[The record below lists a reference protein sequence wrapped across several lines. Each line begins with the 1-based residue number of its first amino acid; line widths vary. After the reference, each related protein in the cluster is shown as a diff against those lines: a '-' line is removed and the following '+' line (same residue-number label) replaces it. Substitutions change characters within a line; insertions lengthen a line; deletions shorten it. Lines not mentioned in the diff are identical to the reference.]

1 MNLINM
7 ERIIGKEFGGER
19 PLYCKKDLYL
29 EDVVIH
35 PGESGLK
42 ETANITCVRCR
53 FEGKYPLWECDG
65 FVVRDSILTVG
76 ARSGLWYSRNGELY
90 DTIID
95 APKTFRRMDGIKM
108 RNCWIPGG
116 SETFWDCSRIDVKDC
131 VIERA
136 DYVFMHCEDI
146 VLENVKL
153 QGNYG
158 FQYAK
163 NVIIRNSVL
172 NSKDSFWEAENV
184 EIYDSVINGE
194 YLAWYSKNVKL
205 VRCHITETQPL
216 CYCDNLIMED
226 CTFGADCDLAFE
238 YSSVEATIKGHL
250 VSIKNPRSGHIHVES
265 VGEIIIDENIKG
277 PGDCVITTD

>member
-1 MNLINM
+1 M
-7 ERIIGKEFGGER
+7 ETIIGKEFGGER

-29 EDVVIH
+29 ENVVIR

-42 ETANITCVRCR
+42 ETANITCVKCR

-90 DTIID
+90 NTIID

-108 RNCWIPGG
+108 RDCWIPGG
-116 SETFWDCSRIDVKDC
+116 SETFWDCSHIDVKDC

-163 NVIIRNSVL
+163 NVVIKNSLL
-172 NSKDSFWEAENV
+172 NSKDSFWEAENI

-194 YLAWYSKNVKL
+194 YLAWYSKNFKL

-216 CYCDNLIMED
+216 CYCDNLVLED
-226 CTFGADCDLAFE
+226 CTFGEDCDLAFE
-238 YSSVEATIKGHL
+238 YSSVEATVKGHV
-250 VSIKNPRSGHIHVES
+250 VSIKNPRTGHIHVGS
-265 VGEIIIDENIKG
+265 VGEIILDGNIKG
-277 PGDCVITTD
+277 PGDCIITTD

>member
-1 MNLINM
+1 MK
-7 ERIIGKEFGGER
+7 RIINQEFGGER
-19 PLYCKKDLYL
+19 PLYCEKDLYL
-29 EDVVIH
+29 ENVVIH

-42 ETANITCVRCR
+42 ETANITAVKCR

-65 FVVRDSILTVG
+65 FVVVDSILTVG

-116 SETFWDCSRIDVKDC
+116 SETFWDCSNIDVEDC

-136 DYVFMHCEDI
+136 DYVFMHCENI
-146 VLENVKL
+146 KLKNVKL
-153 QGNYG
+153 NGNYG

-163 NVIIRNSVL
+163 NVEIHNCIL

-184 EIYDSVINGE
+184 EVHDSIINGE
-194 YLAWYSKNVKL
+194 YLAWYSKNVRL

-216 CYCDNLIMED
+216 CYCEGLVLED
-226 CTFGADCDLAFE
+226 CTFGADCDLVFE
-238 YSSVEATIKGHL
+238 YSDVEATVKGHV
-250 VSIKNPRSGHIHVES
+250 VSIKNPRSGHIHVGT
-265 VGEIIIDENIKG
+265 VGEIIIDGNIKA
-277 PGDCVITTD
+277 PGNGEITTF

>member
-1 MNLINM
+1 M
-7 ERIIGKEFGGER
+7 EKIIHAEFGGER

-29 EDVVIH
+29 EDVVIR

-42 ETANITCVRCR
+42 ETANITCVKCR

-153 QGNYG
+153 NGNYG

-163 NVIIRNSVL
+163 NVVIKNCVL

-216 CYCDNLIMED
+216 CYCEGLVLED
-226 CTFGADCDLAFE
+226 CTFGSDCDLAFE
-238 YSSVEATIKGHL
+238 YSTIEATVKGHIA
-250 VSIKNPRSGHIHVES
+250 SIKNPRSGHIHCDS
-265 VGEIIIDENIKG
+265 IGEIILDGNIKE
-277 PGDCVITTD
+277 PGDCVITSGD

>member
-1 MNLINM
+1 M
-7 ERIIGKEFGGER
+7 EKIIGKEFGGER
-19 PLYCKKDLYL
+19 PLYCRKDLYL

-35 PGESGLK
+35 PGESALK
-42 ETANITCVRCR
+42 ETANITAVNCR

-116 SETFWDCSRIDVKDC
+116 SETFWDCSNIDVKDC

-136 DYVFMHCEDI
+136 DYVFMHCEN
-146 VLENVKL
+146 VRLENVKL
-153 QGNYG
+153 NGNYG

-163 NVIIRNSVL
+163 NVEIRNCIL

-184 EIYDSVINGE
+184 EIYDTVINGE
-194 YLAWYSKNVKL
+194 YLAWYSKNVKM

-216 CYCDNLIMED
+216 CYCDNLVMED
-226 CTFGADCDLAFE
+226 CTFGSDCDLAFE
-238 YSSVEATIKGHL
+238 YSSVEATVKGYL
-250 VSIKNPRSGHIHVES
+250 TSIKNPRTGHIHVER
-265 VGEIIIDENIKG
+265 VGEIILDGNIKA
-277 PGDCVITTD
+277 PGDCKITTDNA

>member
-1 MNLINM
+1 M
-7 ERIIGKEFGGER
+7 EKIIGKEFGGER
-19 PLYCKKDLYL
+19 PLYCTKDLYL
-29 EDVVIH
+29 ENVIIH
-35 PGESGLK
+35 PGESALK
-42 ETANITCVRCR
+42 ETANITCVKCR

-65 FVVRDSILTVG
+65 FVVMDSILTVG
-76 ARSGLWYSRNGELY
+76 ARSGIWYSRNGELY

-116 SETFWDCSRIDVKDC
+116 SETFWDCSNIDVKDC

-136 DYVFMHCEDI
+136 DYVFMHCENI
-146 VLENVKL
+146 RLENVKL
-153 QGNYG
+153 NGNYG

-163 NVIIRNSVL
+163 NVEIRNCIL

-184 EIYDSVINGE
+184 EVYDSVINGE

-216 CYCDNLIMED
+216 CYCDALVMED
-226 CTFGADCDLAFE
+226 CTFGSDCDLAFE
-238 YSSVEATIKGHL
+238 YSDVEATIKGYL
-250 VSIKNPRSGHIHVES
+250 TSIKNPRSGHIHVER
-265 VGEIIIDENIKG
+265 VGEIIIDGNIKA
-277 PGDCVITTD
+277 PGDCKITTQDA

>member
-1 MNLINM
+1 M
-7 ERIIGKEFGGER
+7 EKIIGGEFGGER
-19 PLYCKKDLYL
+19 PFYRKKDLYL
-29 EDVVIH
+29 ENVIIR

-42 ETANITCVRCR
+42 ETANITCVKCR

-95 APKTFRRMDGIKM
+95 APKTFRRMEGIKM

-116 SETFWDCSRIDVKDC
+116 SETFWDCSNIDVKDC

-136 DYVFMHCEDI
+136 DYVFMHCENI
-146 VLENVKL
+146 LLENVKL

-163 NVIIRNSVL
+163 NVVIKNSVL

-184 EIYDSVINGE
+184 EVFDSVINGE

-216 CYCDNLIMED
+216 CYCDNLVMED
-226 CTFGADCDLAFE
+226 CTFGSDCDLAFE
-238 YSSVEATIKGHL
+238 YSSVEATVKGHV
-250 VSIKNPRSGHIHVES
+250 VSIKNPRTGHIHVGS

>member
-1 MNLINM
+1 M
-7 ERIIGKEFGGER
+7 EIIIGKEFGGER

-29 EDVVIH
+29 EDVIIR

-42 ETANITCVRCR
+42 ETANITCVKCR

-65 FVVRDSILTVG
+65 FVVKDSILTVG

-90 DTIID
+90 DTVID

-116 SETFWDCSRIDVKDC
+116 SETFWDCSNIDVKDC

-136 DYVFMHCEDI
+136 DYVFMHCENI

-163 NVIIRNSVL
+163 NVVVKNCVL

-216 CYCDNLIMED
+216 CYCDNLVMED
-226 CTFGADCDLAFE
+226 CTFGSDCDLAFE
-238 YSSVEATIKGHL
+238 YSSVEATVKGNV
-250 VSIKNPRSGHIHVES
+250 VSIKNPRTGHIHVGS

>member
-1 MNLINM
+1 M
-7 ERIIGKEFGGER
+7 EKIIGQEFGGER
-19 PLYCKKDLYL
+19 PLYRKKDLYL
-29 EDVVIH
+29 EDVIIR

-42 ETANITCVRCR
+42 ETANITCVKCR
-53 FEGKYPLWECDG
+53 FDGKYPLWECDG
-65 FVVRDSILTVG
+65 FVVRNSILTVG

-90 DTIID
+90 DTVID

-116 SETFWDCSRIDVKDC
+116 SETFWDCSNIDVKDC

-136 DYVFMHCEDI
+136 DYVFMHCENI

-163 NVIIRNSVL
+163 NVVIKNCVL

-184 EIYDSVINGE
+184 EVYDSVINGE
-194 YLAWYSKNVKL
+194 YLAWYSKNLKL

-216 CYCDNLIMED
+216 CYCEGLVMED
-226 CTFGADCDLAFE
+226 CTFGSDSDLAFE
-238 YSSVEATIKGHL
+238 YSDVEATVKGHV
-250 VSIKNPRSGHIHVES
+250 VSIKNPRSGHIHVGS
-265 VGEIIIDENIKG
+265 VGEIIIDENIKA
-277 PGDCVITTD
+277 PGDCLITSDK